1 MHVSLTAAGGVDDFD
16 GARRTLIAQ
25 AFAAESGVAEGAIE
39 VLVEAGYGVAADGE
53 GVVTLT
59 VYLRTESA
67 DAARAAMNVLGSDLA
82 SPQAATQL
90 LAAASVEVV
99 SVQLVEQKTPAELG
113 AALGGGGAEGER
125 DGWRGGT
132 IAAVV
137 LLLLGAVGIG
147 VYCLC
152 FRKRGAAKTPGAAAQ
167 LTISTNASV
176 PPPAQVGL
184 PAGWTAA
191 ADPKSG
197 QTYYIS
203 PKGEP
208 TWTLPGAV

>member
-1 MHVSLTAAGGVDDFD
+1 MQRVVGV
-16 GARRTLIAQ
+16 L
-25 AFAAESGVAEGAIE
+25 
-39 VLVEAGYGVAADGE
+39 L
-53 GVVTLT
+53 L
-59 VYLRTESA
+59 L
-67 DAARAAMNVLGSDLA
+67 
-82 SPQAATQL
+82 L
-90 LAAASVEVV
+90 LAVRMCLGPAKRLQPAAA
-99 SVQLVEQKTPAELG
+99 LQKTPAELG

-147 VYCLC
+147 LYCLC